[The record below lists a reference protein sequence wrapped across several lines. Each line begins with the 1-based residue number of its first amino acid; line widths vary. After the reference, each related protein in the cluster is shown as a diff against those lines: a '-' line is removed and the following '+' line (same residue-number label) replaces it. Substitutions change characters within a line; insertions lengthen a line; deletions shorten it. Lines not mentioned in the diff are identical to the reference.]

1 VEFRVAEKE
10 EELQIISEIGIM
22 SSNFVVE
29 KLKGIQKDI
38 AGIMVACNDYKARLA
53 VLEAANTET
62 RIEIE
67 KFEQE
72 KERKTNEE
80 QMKMKLLSDAN
91 ILFNLIGEFYDS
103 FIESILEPLNTA
115 HVSLLYVSLLY

>member
-29 KLKGIQKDI
+29 KLKRIQKDI